1 MEAKIEPL
9 KLVIFDVDGVLT
21 DGGLIFDNEGQEY
34 KRFNSQDGHGIKMLR
49 ESGVEVA
56 VITARQSKLVQNRM
70 KQLGVIHLF
79 QGESNKRIA
88 YDELKKKL
96 ALKDE
101 QIAYVGDDLLDLPIL
116 RQVGFAIAVE
126 NAHPIVKQHVHWVT
140 PRAGGHGA
148 ARDVCDKVMTVQGTL
163 DGLLQRYL

>member
-1 MEAKIEPL
+1 METKIRAL

-21 DGGLIFDNEGQEY
+21 DGGLIFDNDGQEY

-56 VITARQSKLVQNRM
+56 VITARQSKLVQSRM
-70 KQLGVIHLF
+70 KQLGVVHLF

-88 YDELKKKL
+88 YDELKSKL
-96 ALKDE
+96 QLNDE
-101 QIAYVGDDLLDLPIL
+101 QIAYVGDDLLDLPIM
-116 RQVGFAIAVE
+116 RQVGLPIAVE
-126 NAHPIVKQHVHWVT
+126 NAHPIVKQHALWVT
-140 PRAGGHGA
+140 PRGGGHGG

-163 DGLLQRYL
+163 EGLLQRYL

>member
-1 MEAKIEPL
+1 MEAKIRAL

-21 DGGLIFDNEGQEY
+21 DGGLIFGNDGQEY
-34 KRFNSQDGHGIKMLR
+34 KCFNSQDGHGIKMLR

-56 VITARQSKLVQNRM
+56 VITARQSTLVQDRM
-70 KQLGVIHLF
+70 KQLGVVHLF

-88 YDELKKKL
+88 YD
-96 ALKDE
+96 ALKQTLQLEDA
-101 QIAYVGDDLLDLPIL
+101 QIAYVGDDLLDLPIM
-116 RQVGFAIAVE
+116 RQVGLAIAVE
-126 NAHPIVKQHVHWVT
+126 NAHPIVKQYAHWVT

-148 ARDVCDKVMTVQGTL
+148 ARDVCDKVMEMQGTL